1 MPFRSLPR
9 FALQLLRSDFPGK
22 WLFQIAAKE
31 IILPDID
38 VPSALLDYI
47 ANNSISNIVVG
58 ASSRNAL
65 TRSLPLQ
72 TPYLCFKSFSPMIA
86 KKS

>member
-1 MPFRSLPR
+1 MKILFSGLPR
-9 FALQLLRSDFPGK
+9 FAFQLFGSDFPGK

-47 ANNSISNIVVG
+47 VNNSISNIVVG

-65 TRSLPLQ
+65 TRSLSLST
-72 TPYLCFKSFSPMIA
+72 TPRVHVYTACFQ
-86 KKS
+86 